1 MAAVVRHVTIS
12 GRVQGV
18 GYRAWVERQAAAR
31 GLSGW
36 VRNRRDGA
44 VETVFSGDA
53 QAVEAMIAD
62 CRIGP
67 RAAFVLDVRTED
79 YAGPPLTG
87 FRVLPTA

>member
-1 MAAVVRHVTIS
+1 MAAAARHVTIS

-67 RAAFVLDVRTED
+67 RAAFVLDVRAED

-87 FRVLPTA
+87 FQVLPTA